1 MKILLFFFLIVSNVS
16 FSIDINNIDRS
27 KAVWTDFKVQLNH
40 QVALMVGFSRI
51 DNYLCLFRDT
61 DYKNNSNLK
70 DPDNSSTIGY
80 KAILDEVKC
89 GTGKQNSPWV
99 VKSEQATSSNN
110 LAIEIFNPK
119 ETRDT
124 RAKIIVQEE
133 TSSANPY
140 GKILLDYLFTTKPH
154 ADPLYVGYFNSMGI
168 MPYEMSQHSFFAP
181 HSDLYSTAV
190 QFETAVLV
198 DSVIINPSKYML
210 GQGQEF
216 YGSLITHIPNVGG
229 IGKVHAYYWDSLFPI
244 PNPNGLSYG
253 NFPDGTPTMIKKVRF
268 TYDNNFV
275 KYQEQNTIDMI
286 NWRPQATPQ
295 GKPASFERCLKRD
308 ESWNYVPSWF
318 GYGIYD
324 SNGDRL
330 VGNNLGIIVDY
341 TGPIQTSSETFNGQ
355 ITINSGSSISVG
367 WACKKVKDGTHY
379 NGNDIC
385 PNTFEGQTSVNQ
397 TINGEEYENF
407 PLFDIPDGQVLIDSS
422 GNEYYVRHLRP
433 RIVFAEYEPSN
444 CDSLD
449 LPNDTPGTYPRTPD
463 HTYFPYPELIM
474 PNSGAI
480 LVNKLANKSLED
492 SYANGKFHNKDTDS
506 DSDGVL
512 DLLDAYPEDPNKSEN
527 EGLYSTLNHFQPIT
541 DGPLPKKFCQLL
553 FNIPGEQPK
562 EFSTDWLDANECSV
576 EQPAV
581 APIPAPSD

>member
-1 MKILLFFFLIVSNVS
+1 MKIFLFFLLIVSYVS

-99 VKSEQATSSNN
+99 IKSEQSDSRNS
-110 LAIEIFNPK
+110 LAIEMFNPK
-119 ETRDT
+119 ENKDT
-124 RAKIIVQEE
+124 RARITVYDEVS
-133 TSSANPY
+133 TSNPY
-140 GKILLDYLFTTKPH
+140 GKIHLDYLYTTKPH
-154 ADPLYVGYFNSMGI
+154 ADPLYVGYFSSAERR
-168 MPYEMSQHSFFAP
+168 PYEMSLHSFLAP
-181 HSDLYSTAV
+181 HSDNYSSAV

-198 DSVIINPSKYML
+198 DSVIIDPSYYML

-253 NFPDGTPTMIKKVRF
+253 NFPDGTPTMIKEVSF
-268 TYDNNFV
+268 TYDNDFV
-275 KYQEQNTIDMI
+275 KYREKNTIDMS
-286 NWRPQATPQ
+286 NWRKN
-295 GKPASFERCLKRD
+295 GVRCLKRD

-330 VGNNLGIIVDY
+330 VGNNLGITVDY
-341 TGPIQTSSETFNGQ
+341 SGPIQTSSETFNGQ
-355 ITINSGSSISVG
+355 ITINSGSSITVG
-367 WACKKVKDGTHY
+367 WACKKVKDGTHL
-379 NGNDIC
+379 NNNDIC
-385 PNTFEGQTSVNQ
+385 PNTSEGQTSVNQ
-397 TINGEEYENF
+397 FINGESYENF

-433 RIVFAEYEPSN
+433 RIVYAEYESSN
-444 CDSLD
+444 CDSLE
-449 LPNDTPGTYPRTPD
+449 LPNSTPGTYPRTPD
-463 HTYFPYPELIM
+463 HTYFPYPELTM

-480 LVNKLANKSLED
+480 LVNKLANKPLED
-492 SYANGKFHNKDTDS
+492 SYADGKFYNKETDS
-506 DSDGVL
+506 DNDGVL
-512 DLLDAYPEDPNKSEN
+512 DLLDAYPEDPNKSDN

-541 DGPLPKKFCQLL
+541 DGPLPKKLCKLL

-562 EFSTDWLDANECSV
+562 EFTSAYLELNDCGPGD
-576 EQPAV
+576 QPAV
-581 APIPAPSD
+581 APIPDPSD